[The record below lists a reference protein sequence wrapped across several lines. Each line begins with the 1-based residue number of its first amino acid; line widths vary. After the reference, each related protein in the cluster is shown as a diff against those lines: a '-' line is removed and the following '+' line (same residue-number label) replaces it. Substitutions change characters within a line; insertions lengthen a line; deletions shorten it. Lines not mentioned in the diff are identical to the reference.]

1 MVSVR
6 CVQQRTIELLD
17 RFEYVRLDSTYRR
30 ITGLGDQLPQRLVFD
45 SIPFYGRGINEFT
58 TREGQSYKA
67 GVVHRRFSWQNWRV
81 GRWRFTWRR
90 RCRYS
95 GSIARI

>member
-6 CVQQRTIELLD
+6 CVQQRTIEPLD

-45 SIPFYGRGINEFT
+45 SIPLYGRRIDEFT
-58 TREGQSYKA
+58 TREG
-67 GVVHRRFSWQNWRV
+67 
-81 GRWRFTWRR
+81 
-90 RCRYS
+90 
-95 GSIARI
+95 